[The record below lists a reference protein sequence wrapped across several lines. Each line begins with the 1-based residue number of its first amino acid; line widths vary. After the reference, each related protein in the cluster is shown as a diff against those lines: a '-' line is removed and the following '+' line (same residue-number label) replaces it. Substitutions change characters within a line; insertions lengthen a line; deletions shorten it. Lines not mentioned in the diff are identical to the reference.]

1 MLDINLKEIT
11 QELEGDDLIFSYAIK
26 QSPATNRMNLTLQQQ
41 ETGFSLTIQLKE
53 IDDAL
58 SVTKFSLTEKSD
70 LEQQSL
76 SLYDAAVVEIAVQA
90 LDLLFMVADHADQPE
105 IAFTI
110 SKDEAMLLSAF
121 ACFFDAHFTLQ
132 TSSQDYDTFVNK
144 TEILKTTI
152 RRELWQRQGHDRYLR
167 HYLQNRQKGQVFSTA
182 EFMPTQPQPSN
193 IIAFPL

>member
-105 IAFTI
+105 IAPSQKMRQCFYLPSPVFLMLI
-110 SKDEAMLLSAF
+110 SHFKLLR
-121 ACFFDAHFTLQ
+121 
-132 TSSQDYDTFVNK
+132 K
-144 TEILKTTI
+144 IMI
-152 RRELWQRQGHDRYLR
+152 RLLIKR
-167 HYLQNRQKGQVFSTA
+167 KF
-182 EFMPTQPQPSN
+182 
-193 IIAFPL
+193 

>member
-1 MLDINLKEIT
+1 MRDIDLTEIV
-11 QELEGDDLIFSYAIK
+11 QELEVENLIFSYAIK
-26 QSPATNRMNLTLQQQ
+26 QSPETDGMNITIHQQ

-90 LDLLFMVADHADQPE
+90 LDLLFIIADHADASE
-105 IAFTI
+105 IAFAI
-110 SKDEAMLLSAF
+110 SKNEAVHLTAF
-121 ACFFDAHFTLQ
+121 ACFFDVHFALQ
-132 TSSQDYDTFVNK
+132 TSSQGYDTFVHK

-152 RRELWQRQGHDRYLR
+152 QRELWQRQWHDRYLR
-167 HYLQNRQKGQVFSTA
+167 NYLQNRQKGQVFSQA
-182 EFMPTQPQPSN
+182 ECIPTQPQLSN
-193 IIAFPL
+193 VIAFPL